1 MPPVAFLFLLLLTIP
16 IVEIFVLIEVGQSIG
31 TMATVVLVI
40 STAILGTLLLRWQGL
55 HTLARVQA
63 TLNRGELPAVELV
76 EGLILLTAGVLL
88 LTPGFLTDALGFGCL
103 VPIVRVRLARSLVN
117 RFVTDHLRPH
127 GSDHRSIKGEYR
139 VETDRDT
146 KN

>member
-16 IVEIFVLIEVGQSIG
+16 LIEIFVLIEIGQSVG

-40 STAILGTLLLRWQGL
+40 STAILGTWLLRWQGL

-103 VPIVRVRLARSLVN
+103 IPIVRVKLAGRLVN
-117 RFVTDHLRPH
+117 RFVTGHLRPH
-127 GSDHRSIKGEYR
+127 GPGHRSIEGEYR

-146 KN
+146 ES